1 LAAVPHG
8 PKIAFVQ
15 TEGQNPSLFDRLG
28 GEAAIE
34 AAVVGFYDRVMSDPT
49 LAPFF
54 DGLDMG
60 AQIKKQIAF
69 MTMAFAGPNK
79 YSGRDLRTAHA
90 RLVQRGLAD
99 SHFDSIQVHLRET
112 LEELGVDPSTVG
124 EVAGIVETTRRD
136 VLGK

>member
-1 LAAVPHG
+1 M
-8 PKIAFVQ
+8 IALVQ
-15 TEGQNPSLFDRLG
+15 TGITGPSLFERLG

-34 AAVVGFYDRVMSDPT
+34 AAVVGFYERVMSDET

-69 MTMAFAGPNK
+69 MTMAFAGPTR
-79 YSGRDLRTAHA
+79 YTGRDLRTAHA
-90 RLVQRGLAD
+90 KLVARGLDD
-99 SHFDSIQVHLRET
+99 SHFDSVQIHLRTT
-112 LEELGVDPSTVG
+112 LDEIGIDPATVS
-124 EVAGIVETTRRD
+124 EIAGIIEATRRD

>member
-1 LAAVPHG
+1 
-8 PKIAFVQ
+8 
-15 TEGQNPSLFDRLG
+15 
-28 GEAAIE
+28 
-34 AAVVGFYDRVMSDPT
+34 MSDPT

-60 AQIKKQIAF
+60 VQIKKQISF
-69 MTMAFAGPNK
+69 MTMAFAGPTR

-90 RLVQRGLAD
+90 KLVERGLND
-99 SHFDSIQVHLRET
+99 SHFDSVQIHLRTT
-112 LEELGVDPSTVG
+112 LDELGVDAATIN

>member
-1 LAAVPHG
+1 M
-8 PKIAFVQ
+8 IAGVQ
-15 TEGQNPSLFDRLG
+15 TQSAGPSLFERLG

-34 AAVVGFYDRVMSDPT
+34 AAVVGFYERIMSDPS

-60 AQIKKQIAF
+60 AQIKKQISF
-69 MTMAFAGPNK
+69 MTMAFAGPSR

-90 RLVQRGLAD
+90 KLVERGLND
-99 SHFDSIQVHLRET
+99 SHFDSVQIHLRST
-112 LEELGVDPSTVG
+112 LDELGVDSSTIT